1 MSRGGAGRGGDRRRF
16 TILIVDDEPTVQ
28 GLVRFL
34 LVGAGYDVLRARSVH
49 EALEAMTAISGPI
62 DLVLID
68 MELPGTAEQEL
79 AQQAA
84 ARAHPA
90 RVLYMSS
97 LSREQRRR
105 SGLADADVIHKPIE
119 AGALLERIRAV
130 LGGEGH

>member
-1 MSRGGAGRGGDRRRF
+1 MTVAGPRRRA

-34 LVGAGYDVLRARSVH
+34 LVGAGYDVLRARSVGEAR
-49 EALEAMTAISGPI
+49 EALAAVAGPI

-68 MELPGTAEQEL
+68 MDLPGTAGLEL
-79 AQQAA
+79 ARQAA

-90 RVLYMSS
+90 RLLYMSS
-97 LSREQRRR
+97 LSREERTE
-105 SGLADADVIHKPIE
+105 SGLADADVIPKPIE

-130 LGGEGH
+130 LGEEQH